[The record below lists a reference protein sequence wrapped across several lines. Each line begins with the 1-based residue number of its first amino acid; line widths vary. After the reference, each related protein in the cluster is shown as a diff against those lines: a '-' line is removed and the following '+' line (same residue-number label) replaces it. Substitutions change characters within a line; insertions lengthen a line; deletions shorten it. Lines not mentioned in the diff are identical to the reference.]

1 MVRISLLCYFHIRCI
16 TVFRN
21 YLVKCDFT
29 SLFLIVFCSL
39 SNRMKYK

>member
-29 SLFLIVFCSL
+29 SFNFYHSCYTHLK
-39 SNRMKYK
+39 RR